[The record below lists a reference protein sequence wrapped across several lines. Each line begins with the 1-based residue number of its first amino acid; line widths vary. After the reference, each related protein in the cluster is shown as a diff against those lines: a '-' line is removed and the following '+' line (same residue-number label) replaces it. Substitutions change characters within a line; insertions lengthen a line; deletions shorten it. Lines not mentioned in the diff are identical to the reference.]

1 MGTFWLDSPFFS
13 QGEHLTL
20 HITGVRWKDK
30 DAPPVKL
37 NLAEGT
43 AENLPEG
50 TWVPGQQSA
59 CRRDGSC
66 TLVSP
71 LMENRTMG
79 SVFSRGAWDEDGN
92 YYEIWQFG
100 SSYGYWDETA
110 QERVGEDRWVYRG
123 LPPGGTGGRH
133 GLSGPLLQPDGRR

>member
-13 QGEHLTL
+13 RGEHLTL

-43 AENLPEG
+43 AENLRRA
-50 TWVPGQQSA
+50 PGSRAQSA

-66 TLVSP
+66 TWCP
-71 LMENRTMG
+71 R
-79 SVFSRGAWDEDGN
+79 
-92 YYEIWQFG
+92 
-100 SSYGYWDETA
+100 
-110 QERVGEDRWVYRG
+110 
-123 LPPGGTGGRH
+123 
-133 GLSGPLLQPDGRR
+133 

>member
-50 TWVPGQQSA
+50 TRLPGRKAPAGGMDRVPGVPA
-59 CRRDGSC
+59 DGE
-66 TLVSP
+66 P
-71 LMENRTMG
+71 DHG
-79 SVFSRGAWDEDGN
+79 
-92 YYEIWQFG
+92 
-100 SSYGYWDETA
+100 
-110 QERVGEDRWVYRG
+110 ERVLQRG
-123 LPPGGTGGRH
+123 LGR
-133 GLSGPLLQPDGRR
+133 GRELL